1 MHSEPLVPESL
12 IDSITGDVFVDPVN
26 TADGHT
32 YSRAGIE
39 RWLADHDTSPLTG
52 LRLPNKR
59 LIPNHALRNAI
70 EEGGFGKVIAGTLD
84 TGGSNRPPLSV
95 AAPENPTDVY
105 IRKICPGD
113 AREPHLISMNAGE
126 LPTNASVWHLVP
138 ESELEAGH
146 TVECH
151 SCRRRFTIARDQA
164 ESVDATL

>member
-1 MHSEPLVPESL
+1 M
-12 IDSITGDVFVDPVN
+12 
-26 TADGHT
+26 
-32 YSRAGIE
+32 
-39 RWLADHDTSPLTG
+39 TG
-52 LRLPNKR
+52 LPLPNKR

-105 IRKICPGD
+105 IAKRCPG

-146 TVECH
+146 TVQCL
-151 SCRRRFTIARDQA
+151 SCRRRFTARDQA